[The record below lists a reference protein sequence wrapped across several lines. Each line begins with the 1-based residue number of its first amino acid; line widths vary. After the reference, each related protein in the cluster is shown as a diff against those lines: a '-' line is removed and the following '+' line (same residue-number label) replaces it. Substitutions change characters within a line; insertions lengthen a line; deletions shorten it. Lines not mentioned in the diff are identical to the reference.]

1 MDFFDGGLK
10 LVKFLAKVQLSIE
23 AVANSRAG
31 YYCKNQR
38 FSKRS
43 QYINIKFPHHK
54 QSGKPAECYWTSSAT
69 IQTQKCH
76 GILWMQWILYSLNKH
91 SATFIDF
98 WKKVN
103 HIFEKWFLSTDSSR
117 KWIKFGWK
125 KFKNIFNWKIDQ
137 KNLEDSWWKNYF
149 KTYNLTFIINVHKI
163 Q

>member
-43 QYINIKFPHHK
+43 QYINIKFPHQK

-69 IQTQKCH
+69 IREFKVLKRYH
-76 GILWMQWILYSLNKH
+76 GILWMQWILYSPKQ
-91 SATFIDF
+91 T
-98 WKKVN
+98 
-103 HIFEKWFLSTDSSR
+103 
-117 KWIKFGWK
+117 
-125 KFKNIFNWKIDQ
+125 
-137 KNLEDSWWKNYF
+137 
-149 KTYNLTFIINVHKI
+149 
-163 Q
+163 